1 MWLFASMPADRALA
15 SQRVGKEPKPIPAS
29 LWDIPARKH
38 GKALSR
44 MASRQNRVRDQASHS
59 RKQQTARPHSVHWW
73 FSHQRPVR
81 VGLQYQAR
89 CDYHPW
95 RQCSLYGLN
104 LQVDIMEVKAGGS
117 SHPCPPLD
125 YLKRWQLD
133 RTCHHPHRFNEL
145 AAKNEKWNGKPR
157 LECVSG
163 RQPPSNTPVGVLPWT
178 CRSEGKRPN
187 RETGGQSNPYKW
199 RASRKLWSA
208 EELETLPSGTKPKTS
223 HH

>member
-73 FSHQRPVR
+73 LSHQRPVR
-81 VGLQYQAR
+81 VGPHCQAR

-95 RQCSLYGLN
+95 RQCSLLRDSGGVVNSLDFCPASLKSLGCLYFQCVLSGDDSEFANFSLPT
-104 LQVDIMEVKAGGS
+104 LKAFLEAH
-117 SHPCPPLD
+117 SHNVFGN
-125 YLKRWQLD
+125 KQ
-133 RTCHHPHRFNEL
+133 
-145 AAKNEKWNGKPR
+145 
-157 LECVSG
+157 
-163 RQPPSNTPVGVLPWT
+163 
-178 CRSEGKRPN
+178 
-187 RETGGQSNPYKW
+187 
-199 RASRKLWSA
+199 
-208 EELETLPSGTKPKTS
+208 
-223 HH
+223 